1 MNKKWIK
8 KKKKKMMKNPKM
20 DYLKMNQKSKQE
32 QKSKIEQNIQK
43 WIFTFLF

>member
-1 MNKKWIK
+1 
-8 KKKKKMMKNPKM
+8 MKNPKM